1 MHIRKSEERGKS
13 HLKAA
18 LSSASQIQGASLSF
32 LVYQKGFLFEL
43 LNTTTTPHPAK
54 EKKKKAPPLLTLI
67 FHVQSMKFIILLM
80 ANLLYVDVIF

>member
-54 EKKKKAPPLLTLI
+54 EKKKKKSPTIIDPYISCTI
-67 FHVQSMKFIILLM
+67 NEIHHIINGQFI
-80 ANLLYVDVIF
+80 VC